1 MRSLFRIA
9 GIVVVLVVLM
19 VAPLRVGAADERICT
34 QNSQPAP
41 PPTDVIRINSATCGT
56 YGEFISRQADTG
68 ENILIRYMVH
78 RPAKKEKPKALVV
91 LIAGGLLG
99 TGITGNAATGQ
110 VLTAGANF
118 LVRSAQLFAEHGFVA
133 LTIHQPVKLTGGG
146 PVAEFPT
153 EGADSVQWD
162 HYRISAKHAFD
173 IVRAIALVNTDNLP
187 VFLAGTSRGALSV
200 VANSMLG
207 NGILLSSP
215 VTSGPAAVAGCPPAP
230 TCTLYVNY
238 SWPSLQPDF
247 VSVPAY
253 VLAHQLDGCMATT
266 PANSLALHNAFVA
279 EGIDSRFD
287 QVTGGFAVPGE
298 SPCEAL
304 HFHGFLGI
312 ERTTVKLHAKRLDQ
326 ILEGIAAQFKN
337 NRKPVAVPGAV
348 GAATAY
354 TIDLSTLAKDGGDA
368 LTYSLPYPRSYRR
381 APTLAPNLLLVG
393 SVVTYTPVGAGPL
406 TDGFTYLV
414 SDGKGGVTTSYV
426 VVTVGP

>member
-1 MRSLFRIA
+1 VRSLFRIA
-9 GIVVVLVVLM
+9 GIVAILV
-19 VAPLRVGAADERICT
+19 VAPLHVGAGDDRICT

-68 ENILIRYMVH
+68 EDVLIRYMVH
-78 RPAKKEKPKALVV
+78 RPAEKEKPKALVV

-99 TGITGNAATGQ
+99 TGITGNAGTGQ

-133 LTIHQPVKLTGGG
+133 LTIHRPVRLTGGG

-173 IVRAIALVNTDNLP
+173 IVRAIAVVNTENLP

-200 VANSMLG
+200 VANNMLG
-207 NGILLSSP
+207 DGILLSSP

-230 TCTLYVNY
+230 TCALYVNY
-238 SWPSLQPDF
+238 PWPTLQPGF
-247 VSVPAY
+247 VAVPTY
-253 VLAHQLDGCMATT
+253 VLAHQLDGCGATT
-266 PANSLALHNAFVA
+266 PANSLALHNAFLA
-279 EGIDSRFD
+279 AGIDSRFD
-287 QVTGGFAVPGE
+287 QVSGGFAVPGE
-298 SPCEAL
+298 PLCEAL
-304 HFHGFLGI
+304 HFHGFTGI
-312 ERTTVKLHAKRLDQ
+312 ETTAVKFHAKRLDK
-326 ILEGIAAQFKN
+326 ILEGLTEQFKN
-337 NRKPVAVPGAV
+337 NKKPKAGPGAV

-354 TIDLSTLAKDGGDA
+354 TIDLSTLAKDGGDT

-381 APTLAPNLLLVG
+381 DPALAPNLELVG
-393 SVVTYTPVGAGPL
+393 SLVTYTPVGPGPM

-414 SDGKGGVTTSYV
+414 SDGKGGISASYV
-426 VVTVGP
+426 VVTVAP

>member
-1 MRSLFRIA
+1 MRTRVIVA
-9 GIVVVLVVLM
+9 GIVAVLAL
-19 VAPLRVGAADERICT
+19 APLSVGAADDRICT
-34 QNSQPAP
+34 QDSQPAP
-41 PPTDVIRINSATCGT
+41 PPTDVIRIDSASCGT

-68 ENILIRYMVH
+68 EDILIRYMVH
-78 RPAKKEKPKALVV
+78 RPAKEKPKALVV

-99 TGITGNAATGQ
+99 TGITGNAVTGQ

-133 LTIHQPVKLTGGG
+133 LTVHRPVKLTGGG

-173 IVRAIALVNTDNLP
+173 IVRAVAIVNTDNLP

-215 VTSGPAAVAGCPPAP
+215 VTSGPPPVGGCPPSP
-230 TCTLYVNY
+230 TCALYVNY
-238 SWPSLQPDF
+238 PWPSLQPGF

-253 VLAHQLDGCMATT
+253 VLAHQLDGCGATT
-266 PANSLALHNAFVA
+266 PANSLALHNAFLA
-279 EGIDSRFD
+279 EGIDSKFD
-287 QVTGGFAVPGE
+287 EVTGGFAVDP

-312 ERTTVKLHAKRLDQ
+312 ERTAVKLHAKRLDQ
-326 ILEGIAAQFKN
+326 ILEGLAAQFKN
-337 NRKPVAVPGAV
+337 NKKPTAVPGAV

-354 TIDLSTLAKDGGDA
+354 IIDLWTLTKDGGDT
-368 LTYSLPYPRSYRR
+368 LTYSLPHPRSYRR

-393 SVVTYTPVGAGPL
+393 SIVTYTPVGAGPI

-414 SDGKGGVTTSYV
+414 SDGKGGTTASYV
-426 VVTVGP
+426 IVTVAP